1 MMLFWVLGES
11 LSFLRRAILRVGM
24 EEFEYLES
32 QGRACLE
39 TAKKVLEVLSRI
51 ESELAKTSN

>member
-1 MMLFWVLGES
+1 M
-11 LSFLRRAILRVGM
+11 SFLRRAILRVGM